1 MQISPTVQ
9 STPDI
14 VVAKA
19 MLRAAERLG
28 VGNDILE
35 KVIGV
40 SDSTLRRIKKSEKM
54 PADQKKLELALL
66 FIRLFRSLDAIAGGD
81 AKTVQS
87 WMHAENSALRARPVD
102 LIQTVTGLVDVL
114 GYLDSRRAIV

>member
-1 MQISPTVQ
+1 MRIAPTAR

-19 MLRAAERLG
+19 MLSAAERLG
-28 VGNDILE
+28 VDNDVLE

-40 SDSTLRRIKKSEKM
+40 SDSTLRRIRKSGKM
-54 PADQKKLELALL
+54 PADRKKMELALL

-81 AKTVQS
+81 AKTVRS
-87 WMHAENSALRARPVD
+87 WMQAENSALRARPVD
-102 LIQTVTGLVDVL
+102 LIQMVAGLVDVL